1 MHKLLQVRRETV
13 QRERWEELQIN
24 VLQALRNLN
33 EFDEK
38 SRTPAWL
45 NLASALIKLM
55 AETGEAFSEERLL
68 NVMRMVNSL
77 PPTVA
82 ALVDELPAKLETII
96 AAAEKLPPKALT
108 SQNQV
113 SHRGLEIAR

>member
-1 MHKLLQVRRETV
+1 MHERLQVRRETV

-33 EFDEK
+33 EFDGK

-45 NLASALIKLM
+45 DLASALIKLM
-55 AETGEAFSEERLL
+55 AETGESFSQERLL

-77 PPTVA
+77 PPSVA
-82 ALVDELPAKLETII
+82 ALVEELPAKLATIVL
-96 AAAEKLPPKALT
+96 AAEKLRPKTLASST
-108 SQNQV
+108 QA
-113 SHRGLEIAR
+113 SHRGLEIIG